1 MEFSCLCHFLF
12 FSVTFE
18 FHGCSAHLFL
28 VSLELTK
35 QMLAS
40 YLQNTSCHLT
50 SHSTWRQLPQFWS
63 RFHFPLSWMNEGI
76 KVKKRKCYISHY
88 VLGYNTFRALHVKKR
103 CSWEF
108 FCSLVQVLES
118 IARFWGRNFCKLSLD
133 LIFVSH
139 VSFYEG
145 RCLLMGFQSENH
157 LWEHTLPQLK
167 TTIIVLQNIA
177 FRCCFFGIFYLLG
190 L

>member
-76 KVKKRKCYISHY
+76 KVKKRKCYIFHY
-88 VLGYNTFRALHVKKR
+88 VLGYITFRALHVKKKMWLR
-103 CSWEF
+103 IFLQLSSSIRIDSE
-108 FCSLVQVLES
+108 VLRKKFLQT
-118 IARFWGRNFCKLSLD
+118 IPWFNFCQSRQLLWGSLSSD
-133 LIFVSH
+133 GVSIREPLVGTH
-139 VSFYEG
+139 F
-145 RCLLMGFQSENH
+145 
-157 LWEHTLPQLK
+157 
-167 TTIIVLQNIA
+167 TTIEKYHHSVA
-177 FRCCFFGIFYLLG
+177 EYRF
-190 L
+190 